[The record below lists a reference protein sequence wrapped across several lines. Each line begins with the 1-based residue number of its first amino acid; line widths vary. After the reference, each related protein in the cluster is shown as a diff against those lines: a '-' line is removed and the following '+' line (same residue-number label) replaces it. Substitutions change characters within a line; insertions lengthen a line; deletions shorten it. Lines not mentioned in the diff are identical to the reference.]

1 MKPETLSDN
10 RNFRRLFT
18 AQVTSLVGSGVTSVA
33 LAAFAY
39 QLSGRNATVVVG
51 AALTLRILAFVLF
64 SPIAGVLADRV
75 DRKSL
80 LVAADVIRVAL
91 LGLFPFVTTVWQ
103 IYALIFAINAVTAF
117 FTPTFEASIPDVVG
131 ARLYTR
137 AVSLSRVAQ
146 DLEAAGG
153 PLIAGV
159 LIALVG
165 VRWAFWFD
173 SVTYVAS
180 AVLVLQSHV
189 PRAVR
194 PTEAFPWR
202 KFVPE
207 VTYGTRLLLRVPALR
222 QALVLHFAEA
232 TAGAAAIVATVA
244 YAHDVLHRGNGAFA
258 ATMTALGL
266 GSSAA
271 ALLAA
276 RYVERITRA
285 AQQSSQDDT
294 AAATSTH
301 LRYHRWARHTMVL
314 GGGLMAVALL
324 PGVLRPGLIFLMVLW
339 ALNGA
344 GQALVA
350 IPSVGLLAEHTD
362 ETERGRAYAAHFALT
377 HLFWLITYPATGLL
391 ARALGVPLAFSLAG
405 VMVVILTLLGFMI
418 GSADRGHR
426 VHPLHTGGA

>member
-1 MKPETLSDN
+1 MSKPPLEVSIPQTLSGN
-10 RNFRRLFT
+10 RDFRRLFT
-18 AQVTSLVGSGVTSVA
+18 AQLTSLVGSGVTSVA

-39 QLSGRNATVVVG
+39 QLTGRNATVVVG

-75 DRKSL
+75 DRKQL

-91 LGLFPFVTTVWQ
+91 LGFFPFVTTVWQ
-103 IYALIFAINAVTAF
+103 IYGLIFVINAVTAF

-131 ARLYTR
+131 TKLYTR

-173 SVTYVAS
+173 AVTYVAS

-189 PRAVR
+189 PRAAR

-244 YAHDVLHRGNGAFA
+244 YAHDVLHRGNGTFA
-258 ATMTALGL
+258 ATMMALGL

-285 AQQSSQDDT
+285 AQHATQDP
-294 AAATSTH
+294 AATH
-301 LRYHRWARHTMVL
+301 IRYHAWARHTMVL
-314 GGGLMAVALL
+314 GGGLMAIALL

-377 HLFWLITYPATGLL
+377 HLFWLITYPVTGLL
-391 ARALGVPLAFSLAG
+391 ARAVGVPLAFSLAG
-405 VMVVILTLLGFMI
+405 VMVVVLTLLGFLI

-426 VHPLHTGGA
+426 AHPLH